1 MFTPNCRRK
10 IEQIFLLKPN
20 KIQGIIYIK
29 YVDNINKNFI
39 MKYLNIFSLI
49 ILERMFYGS
58 LSHT

>member
-10 IEQIFLLKPN
+10 IEQIFLLKLN

-29 YVDNINKNFI
+29 YVDNIIKNFI
-39 MKYLNIFSLI
+39 MKYLNIFGLI

-58 LSHT
+58 LLHT